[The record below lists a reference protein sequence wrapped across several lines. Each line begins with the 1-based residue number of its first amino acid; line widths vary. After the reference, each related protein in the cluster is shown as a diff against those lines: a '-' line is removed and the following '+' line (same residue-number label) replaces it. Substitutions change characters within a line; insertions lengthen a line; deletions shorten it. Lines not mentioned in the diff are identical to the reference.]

1 MSGLAAGASS
11 CRMANSMLSPPAERT
26 SRDGARNNAVME
38 PIPAARSDTDTAD
51 LAAYYAAQLCP

>member
-1 MSGLAAGASS
+1 
-11 CRMANSMLSPPAERT
+11 MLSSPTAERI
-26 SRDGARNNAVME
+26 SRDGTRNNAVMK